1 MANTPQVRFSDTLPA
16 DEISKELLPV
26 VKALGVQKNC
36 EELATEGWTIL
47 ENAVTTIG
55 LRAIHPSLEMLQNT
69 HENAVTTLVAYKTRT
84 RTR

>member
-36 EELATEGWTIL
+36 EELATEGWTEAEEERL
-47 ENAVTTIG
+47 S
-55 LRAIHPSLEMLQNT
+55 HLQPASCLLGPDDL
-69 HENAVTTLVAYKTRT
+69 HRC
-84 RTR
+84 